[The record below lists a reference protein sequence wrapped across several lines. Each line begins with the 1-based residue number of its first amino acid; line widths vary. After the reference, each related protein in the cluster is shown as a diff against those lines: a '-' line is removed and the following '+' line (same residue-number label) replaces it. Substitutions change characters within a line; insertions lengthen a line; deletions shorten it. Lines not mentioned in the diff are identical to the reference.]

1 MASLSKEAYNRA
13 LYDHNH
19 DETSYELQER
29 LRSYVIGTDHQLRS
43 DSEIVRDNLYGS
55 FTPKGRDAFSKP
67 DTLMDEEF
75 SCEPV
80 KLNDA
85 VDVRNFK
92 PFAAPD
98 FPHNK
103 VINYVTN
110 AYYTL
115 PYDKKKICLDN
126 IILLHRTWTDPLG
139 HVLHICEA
147 VMGVNGYIIWEA
159 YSWEL

>member
-13 LYDHNH
+13 LCDHNH
-19 DETSYELQER
+19 DKTSYELQER

-55 FTPKGRDAFSKP
+55 FTPKGRDAFSRP
-67 DTLMDEEF
+67 DPLMDEAF